1 MSRGRDRDRRRSHS
15 RSRSRSRS
23 RNRES
28 SPNRRGVSEVTSDP
42 KTVNARIFVGSIN
55 AFITRDMLQEYFSQY
70 GRVLGVSIT
79 RNKFGFVQF
88 EKEVHREAQVTRM
101 QVVPQGGNEA
111 VSARIERDL
120 PHQIEAMTI
129 MGTTMDVEEVMA
141 T

>member
-1 MSRGRDRDRRRSHS
+1 MLKKNLLLL
-15 RSRSRSRS
+15 

-70 GRVLGVSIT
+70 GRVLGKEAFHFEWNIVS
-79 RNKFGFVQF
+79 F
-88 EKEVHREAQVTRM
+88 
-101 QVVPQGGNEA
+101 
-111 VSARIERDL
+111 
-120 PHQIEAMTI
+120 
-129 MGTTMDVEEVMA
+129 MD